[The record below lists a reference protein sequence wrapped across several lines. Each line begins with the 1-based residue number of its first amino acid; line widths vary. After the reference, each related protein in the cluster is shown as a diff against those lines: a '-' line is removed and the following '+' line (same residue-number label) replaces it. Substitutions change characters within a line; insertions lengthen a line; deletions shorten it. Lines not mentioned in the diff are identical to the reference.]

1 MCETLEVSRSGYYDW
16 LRRGAR
22 GRSAAN
28 EALLLRI
35 AAIHAASRGTY
46 GSPRV
51 TLELREQGAR
61 VGRHRVARLMRQV
74 GLRGRQRRPFRI
86 KTTDSNHELPI
97 APNRMAAI
105 APPSRPNRVWVS
117 DITYIQTDQG
127 WLYLAG
133 VLDRYSRRL
142 VGWAMADAPNAALP
156 VAALK
161 MALARRRPGPGLLHH
176 SDRGVQYAS
185 DAYRSLL
192 ADHAITSSMSRSGN
206 CYDNAFIESFW
217 STLKNEL
224 TYRRHFTTRAQAKTE
239 IFNYIETFY
248 NRVRRHSALGYKSP
262 LAYETNVS

>member
-1 MCETLEVSRSGYYDW
+1 MCTTLEVSRSGYYDW
-16 LRRGAR
+16 RRR
-22 GRSAAN
+22 HESVRSTAN
-28 EALLLRI
+28 EALLVRI
-35 AAIHAASRGTY
+35 AAVHAASRGTY

-51 TLELREQGAR
+51 TLELKEQGTR

-74 GLRGRQRRPFRI
+74 GLKGRQRRPFRI
-86 KTTDSNHELPI
+86 RTTDSNHDQPI

-105 APPSRPNRVWVS
+105 APPSCTNRVWVS

-142 VGWAMADAPNAALP
+142 VGWAMAETPDAALP

-161 MALARRRPGPGLLHH
+161 MALARRQPGPGLLHH

-185 DAYRSLL
+185 DAYRALL
-192 ADHAITSSMSRSGN
+192 AANAITSSMSRKGN
-206 CYDNAFIESFW
+206 CYDNAYIESFW

-224 TYRRHFTTRAQAKTE
+224 TYRRHFATRAQAKTE

-248 NRVRRHSALGYKSP
+248 NRIRRHSALGYKSP
-262 LAYETNVS
+262 LAYETTVS